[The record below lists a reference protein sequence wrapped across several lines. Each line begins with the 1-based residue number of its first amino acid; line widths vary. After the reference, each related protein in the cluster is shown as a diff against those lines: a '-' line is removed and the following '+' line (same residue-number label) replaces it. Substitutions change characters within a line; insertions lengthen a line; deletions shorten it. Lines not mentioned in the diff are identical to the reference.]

1 MCAGSALR
9 QEHRQD
15 YGQEL
20 RQEFHREYRRSLE
33 REFRPAGTCPGPAVS
48 ERLRQ
53 RLQQEPALLE
63 ALQEDALALLARG
76 LRDHPD
82 PELALRGLA
91 SAFRLLE
98 LAAVNLYLFPWRR
111 EFGTI
116 PVRPRSGE
124 GMVWGYPDT
133 LSHAP
138 RSPCRPFSGAYVHLL
153 RPALPEADL
162 VRSLGRLGYERQDR
176 HRLVVGRLP
185 PGPALI
191 AAAVGFLACRLE
203 CEILAELALQLR
215 QPCAEEL
222 LEARHRARGT
232 KGHLEMLQD
241 LGTQR
246 RAASVCGDNVDL
258 YQERPDSPEDTGSRD
273 TAPPALWRDP
283 QDVPTRGWGRCD
295 STLGPEPVGS
305 ADLDTSSH
313 LFPEPELVGTGR
325 SPQVLGEPRDSPQPT
340 PELPCYQLHSC
351 LQRGMLPSYCCRTC
365 RQLHGGGCTLG
376 RACRSR
382 HHGQE
387 LHGERQQRLWL
398 QRTELDMLLA
408 QGSAPSS

>member
-9 QEHRQD
+9 QEQRQD
-15 YGQEL
+15 FGQEL
-20 RQEFHREYRRSLE
+20 RQEFHREYRRSLQ
-33 REFRPAGTCPGPAVS
+33 RELGPAGTCPGPAVA

-82 PELALRGLA
+82 PGLALRGLA
-91 SAFRLLE
+91 GAFRLLE
-98 LAAVNLYLFPWRR
+98 LAAHPGEAPRWR
-111 EFGTI
+111 GDG
-116 PVRPRSGE
+116 VGVPRH
-124 GMVWGYPDT
+124 
-133 LSHAP
+133 LQP
-138 RSPCRPFSGAYVHLL
+138 RSPLSLQTFSGAYVHLL

-162 VRSLGRLGYERQDR
+162 LRSLGRLGYERRER
-176 HRLVVGRLP
+176 HRLAVSRLP

-215 QPCAEEL
+215 QPRAEEL
-222 LEARHRARGT
+222 LEARHRAGGA
-232 KGHLEMLQD
+232 KGWLEMLQD

-246 RAASVCGDNVDL
+246 RAAPDCGDSVDL
-258 YQERPDSPEDTGSRD
+258 YQERPDSPEDMGSKD
-273 TAPPALWRDP
+273 TAPRALWRDP
-283 QDVPTRGWGRCD
+283 QDVPARDWGRCD

-305 ADLDTSSH
+305 TDPDTSSH
-313 LFPEPELVGTGR
+313 LFPQPELVGTST
-325 SPQVLGEPRDSPQPT
+325 SPQVVGEPRDSPQAT

-351 LQRGMLPSYCCRTC
+351 LQRGMLPSYCCSTC
-365 RQLHGGGCTLG
+365 RQLHGGGCALG
-376 RACRSR
+376 RACRSQHR
-382 HHGQE
+382 GQE

-408 QGSAPSS
+408 RGSAPSS

>member
-1 MCAGSALR
+1 MCAGSAPR
-9 QEHRQD
+9 QEPRQD
-15 YGQEL
+15 YGQES
-20 RQEFHREYRRSLE
+20 RQEFHQEYRRSLE
-33 REFRPAGTCPGPAVS
+33 RELGPAGSCPGPAVA

-82 PELALRGLA
+82 PGLALRGLA

-116 PVRPRSGE
+116 P
-124 GMVWGYPDT
+124 T
-133 LSHAP
+133 
-138 RSPCRPFSGAYVHLL
+138 FSGAYVHLL

-162 VRSLGRLGYERQDR
+162 ERSLGRLGYERRER
-176 HRLVVGRLP
+176 HRLAVERRP
-185 PGPALI
+185 PGPALV

-203 CEILAELALQLR
+203 CEILAELAPRLR
-215 QPCAEEL
+215 CPRAEEL
-222 LEARHRARGT
+222 LEARHRAG
-232 KGHLEMLQD
+232 GAQACLEVLQD
-241 LGTQR
+241 LG
-246 RAASVCGDNVDL
+246 AAAGCGDGVDL
-258 YQERPDSPEDTGSRD
+258 YRERPDSPEGTGSKG

-283 QDVPTRGWGRCD
+283 QDVPRRGWGRCD

-305 ADLDTSSH
+305 AEPDTSSH
-313 LFPEPELVGTGR
+313 LFPEP
-325 SPQVLGEPRDSPQPT
+325 RDCAQAP

-351 LQRGMLPSYCCRTC
+351 LQRGMLPSYCCSTC
-365 RQLHGGGCTLG
+365 RQLHGGGCALG

-382 HHGQE
+382 HRGQE
-387 LHGERQQRLWL
+387 LRGERQQRLWL
-398 QRTELDMLLA
+398 QRSELDMLLA
-408 QGSAPSS
+408 KGPAPRC

>member
-15 YGQEL
+15 YGQES
-20 RQEFHREYRRSLE
+20 RHEFHQEYRRSLE
-33 REFRPAGTCPGPAVS
+33 REFGPAGTCPGPAVA

-82 PELALRGLA
+82 PGLALRGLA

-111 EFGTI
+111 EFGD
-116 PVRPRSGE
+116 VVGVPRH
-124 GMVWGYPDT
+124 
-133 LSHAP
+133 LQP
-138 RSPCRPFSGAYVHLL
+138 RSPLSLQTFSGAYVHLL

-176 HRLVVGRLP
+176 HRLAVGRLP

-215 QPCAEEL
+215 RPRAKEL
-222 LEARHRARGT
+222 LEARHRDGGA
-232 KGHLEMLQD
+232 KGCPETLQD

-246 RAASVCGDNVDL
+246 RAAADCEDGVDL
-258 YQERPDSPEDTGSRD
+258 YQERPDSPEDRGSMDTG
-273 TAPPALWRDP
+273 PPALWRDA
-283 QDVPTRGWGRCD
+283 QDVPMKGWGRCD
-295 STLGPEPVGS
+295 STLGPEPGGS
-305 ADLDTSSH
+305 IGLDTSSP

-325 SPQVLGEPRDSPQPT
+325 SPQALGEPRASPQAT

-351 LQRGMLPSYCCRTC
+351 LQRGMLPSYCCSTC
-365 RQLHGGGCTLG
+365 RQLHGGGCAVG

-382 HHGQE
+382 HRGQE
-387 LHGERQQRLWL
+387 LRGERQQRLWL

-408 QGSAPSS
+408 EGSAPRS

>member
-15 YGQEL
+15 YGQEF
-20 RQEFHREYRRSLE
+20 RQELHREYRRSLE
-33 REFRPAGTCPGPAVS
+33 QEFGPAGTCPGPAVA

-53 RLQQEPALLE
+53 RLQQEPALLGT
-63 ALQEDALALLARG
+63 LQDDALALLARG
-76 LRDHPD
+76 LRHHPD
-82 PELALRGLA
+82 LGRALQGLA
-91 SAFRLLE
+91 GAFRLLE

-116 PVRPRSGE
+116 L
-124 GMVWGYPDT
+124 T
-133 LSHAP
+133 
-138 RSPCRPFSGAYVHLL
+138 FSGAYVHLL

-176 HRLVVGRLP
+176 HCLAVARLP

-203 CEILAELALQLR
+203 CEILAELVPRLQWPL
-215 QPCAEEL
+215 ADEL
-222 LEARHRARGT
+222 LEARHRARGA
-232 KGHLEMLQD
+232 KDCLEMLQD
-241 LGTQR
+241 LGTQHR
-246 RAASVCGDNVDL
+246 TAADCGDGVDL
-258 YQERPDSPEDTGSRD
+258 YQETPDSPEDTGKD

-295 STLGPEPVGS
+295 DTLGPEPVGS
-305 ADLDTSSH
+305 ADPDTSSH
-313 LFPEPELVGTGR
+313 LFPEQGTGR
-325 SPQVLGEPRDSPQPT
+325 SPQVLGEPQDSLQDT

-351 LQRGMLPSYCCRTC
+351 LRRGMLPSYCCSTC
-365 RQLHGGGCTLG
+365 RQLHGGGCAVG

-382 HHGQE
+382 HRGQE
-387 LHGERQQRLWL
+387 LRGERQQRLWL

-408 QGSAPSS
+408 EGSAPRS

>member
-15 YGQEL
+15 YGQES

-33 REFRPAGTCPGPAVS
+33 RELGPAGTSAVA

-63 ALQEDALALLARG
+63 ALQDDALALLARG

-82 PELALRGLA
+82 PGLALRGLA

-116 PVRPRSGE
+116 Q
-124 GMVWGYPDT
+124 T
-133 LSHAP
+133 
-138 RSPCRPFSGAYVHLL
+138 FSGAYVHLL

-176 HRLVVGRLP
+176 HRLAVRRPP

-203 CEILAELALQLR
+203 CEILAEVLAELAPRLPRAQ
-215 QPCAEEL
+215 EL
-222 LEARHRARGT
+222 LEARHRAGGA
-232 KGHLEMLQD
+232 KGCPEMLQD
-241 LGTQR
+241 LGTLC
-246 RAASVCGDNVDL
+246 RAAPDCGDGVDL
-258 YQERPDSPEDTGSRD
+258 YRERPDSPEDMEGKD

-305 ADLDTSSH
+305 ADLNTTSH
-313 LFPEPELVGTGR
+313 LFPERELAGITG
-325 SPQVLGEPRDSPQPT
+325 SPQVLGEPQDCPQAP

-351 LQRGMLPSYCCRTC
+351 LRQGMLPSYCCSTC
-365 RQLHGGGCTLG
+365 RQLHGGGCARG
-376 RACRSR
+376 RACRSQHR
-382 HHGQE
+382 GQE
-387 LHGERQQRLWL
+387 LRGERQQRLWL
-398 QRTELDMLLA
+398 RRTELDMLLA
-408 QGSAPSS
+408 QGSVPRS

>member
-33 REFRPAGTCPGPAVS
+33 REFGPAGTCPGPAVA
-48 ERLRQ
+48 EQLRQ

-82 PELALRGLA
+82 PGLALRGLA

-116 PVRPRSGE
+116 P
-124 GMVWGYPDT
+124 T
-133 LSHAP
+133 
-138 RSPCRPFSGAYVHLL
+138 FSGAYVHLL

-162 VRSLGRLGYERQDR
+162 LRSLGRLGYERRDQ
-176 HRLVVGRLP
+176 HRLAVGRLP

-203 CEILAELALQLR
+203 CEILAEMALQLR
-215 QPCAEEL
+215 QPRAEEL
-222 LEARHRARGT
+222 LEARHWPGGA

-241 LGTQR
+241 LGTR
-246 RAASVCGDNVDL
+246 PRVAPDCGDSVDL

-305 ADLDTSSH
+305 TDPDTSSH

-340 PELPCYQLHSC
+340 AELPCYQLHSC
-351 LQRGMLPSYCCRTC
+351 LQRGMLPSYCCSTC
-365 RQLHGGGCTLG
+365 RQLHGGGCALG
-376 RACRSR
+376 RVCRNR
-382 HHGQE
+382 HRGQE

-408 QGSAPSS
+408 QGSAASS

>member
-15 YGQEL
+15 YGQEF
-20 RQEFHREYRRSLE
+20 RQEFCQEYRRSLE
-33 REFRPAGTCPGPAVS
+33 REFDPAGTCPGPAVA

-63 ALQEDALALLARG
+63 ALQDDALALLARG
-76 LRDHPD
+76 LQDHPD
-82 PELALRGLA
+82 PGLALRGLA

-98 LAAVNLYLFPWRR
+98 LAAINLYLFPWRR

-116 PVRPRSGE
+116 Q
-124 GMVWGYPDT
+124 T
-133 LSHAP
+133 
-138 RSPCRPFSGAYVHLL
+138 FSGAYVHLL

-176 HRLVVGRLP
+176 HRLAVARLP

-203 CEILAELALQLR
+203 CEILAELALRLR
-215 QPCAEEL
+215 RPRAQEL
-222 LEARHRARGT
+222 LAARHRAGGT
-232 KGHLEMLQD
+232 KGGLEMLQD
-241 LGTQR
+241 LGTQH
-246 RAASVCGDNVDL
+246 RAAADCGEGVDL
-258 YQERPDSPEDTGSRD
+258 YREMPDSPEDTGGKD

-295 STLGPEPVGS
+295 GTLGPEPVGS

-313 LFPEPELVGTGR
+313 LFPEQELLGTSR
-325 SPQVLGEPRDSPQPT
+325 SLQET
-340 PELPCYQLHSC
+340 PELPCYQLHLC
-351 LQRGMLPSYCCRTC
+351 LRRGMLPSYCCSTC
-365 RQLHGGGCTLG
+365 RQLHAGGCAVG
-376 RACRSR
+376 HACRSR
-382 HHGQE
+382 HRGQE
-387 LHGERQQRLWL
+387 LRGERQQRLWL

-408 QGSAPSS
+408 EGSAPRS